1 VEVNKLEKGYIH
13 LYYGDGKGKTT
24 TSMGLAIRAAG
35 YGMKVLI
42 YQFMKNNKT
51 SERAILSTV
60 SNITI
65 IDGLEEEKFSFQMT
79 EEEKQ
84 ERRIFYT
91 NRFLEI
97 TEKASNENYDLLI
110 MDEIIYTLR
119 ANLLEEEIVLDF
131 LKNKPANLEVV
142 LTGNSPSD
150 KLIELSDYASEIK
163 KVKHPFE
170 MGVPARFG
178 IEK

>member
-1 VEVNKLEKGYIH
+1 
-13 LYYGDGKGKTT
+13 
-24 TSMGLAIRAAG
+24 
-35 YGMKVLI
+35 
-42 YQFMKNNKT
+42 
-51 SERAILSTV
+51 
-60 SNITI
+60 
-65 IDGLEEEKFSFQMT
+65 
-79 EEEKQ
+79 
-84 ERRIFYT
+84 
-91 NRFLEI
+91 
-97 TEKASNENYDLLI
+97 